1 MLLNAELMDV
11 CRDEEAHATND
22 IYVCILFSV
31 NLTKQEK
38 SQSSNKVYMYMLGE
52 KWYVSVC
59 WFLVRIV
66 QSGRIIC
73 RITCSPFVL

>member
-11 CRDEEAHATND
+11 CRDEEAQATND

-38 SQSSNKVYMYMLGE
+38 SQSSNKVYMYM
-52 KWYVSVC
+52 
-59 WFLVRIV
+59 
-66 QSGRIIC
+66 
-73 RITCSPFVL
+73 